1 MKDAFTIKEIVDG
14 TGLSR
19 QRIHQ
24 LIKSRGIPVTM
35 EHNRFVLS
43 WQDLLGL
50 ADNASIL
57 NFLKDALDE
66 EKENI
71 DKAYDNLAKNEKSVQ
86 FAKAIEYARILL
98 DGEPDY
104 SEDWERW
111 CWWSNAVGYFN
122 ELVGPS
128 QSQ

>member
-1 MKDAFTIKEIVDG
+1 MKDVFTIKEIVDG

-24 LIKSRGIPVTM
+24 LIKSRGIPVTR
-35 EHNRFVLS
+35 EYNRFVLS

-50 ADNASIL
+50 ADNVSIL
-57 NFLKDALDE
+57 NFLKATLDV
-66 EKENI
+66 EKEKI
-71 DKAYDNLAKNEKSVQ
+71 DKAYDNLRKNEKSVQ

-122 ELVGPS
+122 DLVGSS

>member
-1 MKDAFTIKEIVDG
+1 MKDIFTIKEIVDG

-19 QRIHQ
+19 QRVHQ
-24 LIKSRGIPVTM
+24 LIKSRGIPVVR
-35 EHNRFVLS
+35 ENNHFVLN

-57 NFLKDALDE
+57 NFMKDTLE
-66 EKENI
+66 SEKEKI
-71 DKAYDNLAKNEKSVQ
+71 DKAYENMRKNEKTVQ

-122 ELVGPS
+122 NLVGSS

>member
-1 MKDAFTIKEIVDG
+1 MKDVFTIKEIVDG

-19 QRIHQ
+19 QRVHQ
-24 LIKSRGIPVTM
+24 LIKSRGIPVIR
-35 EHNRFVLS
+35 ENNHFVLN

-57 NFLKDALDE
+57 NFLKNTLE
-66 EKENI
+66 SEKEKI
-71 DKAYDNLAKNEKSVQ
+71 DKAYENMRKNEKTMQ

-122 ELVGPS
+122 NLVGSSPS
-128 QSQ
+128 Q